1 MRHGLRLG
9 VIAIP
14 HTFNGR
20 LAFNSHVHT
29 MVTEGGLNESSDI
42 WVSRVYYDRDRLMKA
57 WWSGPGRVPWNFRQ
71 LRGFSEEVR
80 RRGLNPWWYV

>member
-1 MRHGLRLG
+1 VRHGLRLG

-57 WWSGPGRVPWNFRQ
+57 WWSGPAAFLGIFGNFAGSAKRCA
-71 LRGFSEEVR
+71 GEV
-80 RRGLNPWWYV
+80 